1 MRLVSCILAASL
13 SLPAPAAAEEVADF
27 YRGRSVELIVS
38 SGAGGGYDLNA
49 RLLARHLG
57 RFVPGNPTIVVNN
70 MPGAGGIRAA
80 NYLYNVAPRDGSVIA
95 TFTNAMITEPLLGN
109 EAVRF
114 DPAKLAWIGSIS
126 REDGV
131 CVAWNSAGVARWDDL
146 LRRKLIVGTMAPG
159 TTTYLY
165 PTLLK
170 SLFGAQFEL
179 VSGYPDSSAAIQALE
194 HGEVQSICQT
204 YSSLRSLHAQRFRDG
219 QIVPLV
225 LLGLK
230 RNSELPDVP
239 AVTELAASDEQ
250 RQLLTIV
257 LAPTLAGRPFFAP
270 PGLPRDRLAALRAA
284 FDRAVTDAAFL
295 AEAKR
300 LQLEVKPASGQEIET
315 IVGAI
320 YATPPDLVAKARAM
334 LGHH

>member
-1 MRLVSCILAASL
+1 MRLVFCILAAL
-13 SLPAPAAAEEVADF
+13 LLPALAPAEELGDF
-27 YRGRSVELIVS
+27 YRGRTIELIVS

-95 TFTNAMITEPLLGN
+95 TFSNAMITEPLLGN
-109 EAVRF
+109 EAVKF

-146 LRRKLIVGTMAPG
+146 LQKKLIVGTMAPG

-165 PTLLK
+165 PSLLK
-170 SLFGAQFEL
+170 SLFGARFEL

-194 HGEVQSICQT
+194 HAEVQSICQT
-204 YSSLRSLHAQRFRDG
+204 YSSLRSLHAQWFRDG
-219 QIVPLV
+219 EIVPLV
-225 LLGLK
+225 LLGLA
-230 RNSELPDVP
+230 RNPELPDVP
-239 AVTELAASDEQ
+239 AVTELATSEEQ
-250 RQLLTIV
+250 RQLLQIV

-270 PGLPRDRLAALRAA
+270 PDLPQDRLAALRSA
-284 FDRAVTDAAFL
+284 FDRAMEDAGFL
-295 AEAKR
+295 EEAKR
-300 LQLEVKPASGQEIET
+300 LQLEVKPATGQEIEK
-315 IVGAI
+315 IVGEI

-334 LGHH
+334 VRPK

>member
-1 MRLVSCILAASL
+1 MRLVFCILAAL
-13 SLPAPAAAEEVADF
+13 LLPALAPAEELGDF
-27 YRGRSVELIVS
+27 YRGRTIELIVS

-95 TFTNAMITEPLLGN
+95 TFSNAMITEPLLGN
-109 EAVRF
+109 EAVKF

-131 CVAWNSAGVARWDDL
+131 CVAWNSAGVTRWDDL
-146 LRRKLIVGTMAPG
+146 LQKKLIVGTMAPG

-165 PTLLK
+165 PSLLK

-204 YSSLRSLHAQRFRDG
+204 YSSLHSLHAQWFRDG

-225 LLGLK
+225 LLGLA
-230 RNSELPDVP
+230 RNAELPDVP
-239 AVTELAASDEQ
+239 AVTELATSEEQ
-250 RQLLTIV
+250 RQLLKIV

-270 PGLPRDRLAALRAA
+270 PDLPQDRLAALRSA
-284 FDRAVTDAAFL
+284 FDRAMEDAGFL
-295 AEAKR
+295 EEAKR
-300 LQLEVKPASGQEIET
+300 LKLEVKPATGQEIEK
-315 IVGAI
+315 IVGEI
-320 YATPPDLVAKARAM
+320 YATPPDLVVKARAM
-334 LGHH
+334 VSPK